1 MDLDDIAGYSLRR
14 KLGSGSAGS
23 VWQVRDLASGRNA
36 VLKRVPVSAISDLEE
51 LREQLFI
58 LQRVNHPHLARLLE
72 IRETESEWLLF
83 GQYVVA
89 GTLTSL
95 LSRRGALSTGELV
108 TLLSPLAEALGHL
121 HRSGLTH
128 GRVTAPNVMFDSA
141 GRPVLTDPVIH
152 PHLNPAAQSPTP
164 ADDLTALTHLAHQSG
179 GSPALFP
186 PTLFT
191 TGGTRDLLSL
201 DAPVPIDLA
210 FPEPEN
216 GSDTTK
222 PHTDDEDPVQRSRGP
237 LTPSP
242 PDESATDSVQPT
254 GPQLTRPK
262 AVPRLPK
269 PSRRSTSRRPRLSRR
284 SAAAPT
290 NPLDRLTPRQPASEL
305 PAPPS
310 STPTTTPSG
319 LPPPGRRRPRR
330 RVWRRKHAFWR
341 RRFPH
346 PAYGVLAAAGLGAA
360 VVLALGVLTIGA
372 LDNQPTPT
380 AATDPAT
387 TSPQQA
393 PTPPPSQ
400 TSTPAPSQASAPAP
414 SQNPTASTHPS
425 TSSNSTRPAETADW
439 VQTLQALDAQRAQ
452 AFWALEP
459 SILDKIY
466 VPGSRPWTS
475 DRALIVAY
483 SKQQLRVQGLR
494 IRIDSTTVE
503 RRTPTTVTLRTVDH
517 LIAGSLVDRHGT
529 STPLPPATPTT
540 RLITLT
546 TNPRTPA
553 WRIATITNV

>member
-72 IRETESEWLLF
+72 LRETESEWLLF
-83 GQYVVA
+83 TQYIAA

-95 LSRRGALSTGELV
+95 LGRRGALSTGELV
-108 TLLSPLAEALGHL
+108 TLLSPLAEALDHL

-152 PHLNPAAQSPTP
+152 PYLNPAASSPTP
-164 ADDLTALTHLAHQSG
+164 TDDLTALTHLAHQSG
-179 GSPALFP
+179 GGPSLFP

-191 TGGTRDLLSL
+191 TGGTRDLLAL
-201 DAPVPIDLA
+201 DDPAPIDLA
-210 FPEPEN
+210 FPEQESGP
-216 GSDTTK
+216 DTTN
-222 PHTDDEDPVQRSRGP
+222 PPTDDDDPVHRSRGP

-242 PDESATDSVQPT
+242 PDESATDPVQAT
-254 GPQLTRPK
+254 GPQLTSPK
-262 AVPRLPK
+262 PVPRLPK
-269 PSRRSTSRRPRLSRR
+269 PSRRPTSRRPRLSRR
-284 SAAAPT
+284 TAAAPT
-290 NPLDRLTPRQPASEL
+290 NPLDRLTPRQPA
-305 PAPPS
+305 PAPPTPPS
-310 STPTTTPSG
+310 STPATNSPG
-319 LPPPGRRRPRR
+319 LPQPGRRRPRR
-330 RVWRRKHAFWR
+330 RVWRRKHTFWR

-346 PAYGVLAAAGLGAA
+346 PGYGVLAAAGLGAA
-360 VVLALGVLTIGA
+360 VVLVLGLLTVGA

-380 AATDPAT
+380 AATEPSARP
-387 TSPQQA
+387 PQQTPTQA
-393 PTPPPSQ
+393 PTQ
-400 TSTPAPSQASAPAP
+400 TSTPAPTHSSTSVASQTPTAAP
-414 SQNPTASTHPS
+414 STASHSP
-425 TSSNSTRPAETADW
+425 RPAETTDW
-439 VQTLQALDAQRAQ
+439 ARTLQALDAQRAQ

-466 VPGSRPWTS
+466 VPGSKPWTS

-483 SKQQLRVQGLR
+483 SKQQLRVRGLR
-494 IRIDSTTVE
+494 IHIDSTTVE
-503 RRTPTTVTLRTVDH
+503 RRTTTSVTLRTVDH
-517 LIAGSLVDRHGT
+517 LIAGSFVDRHGT

-546 TNPRTPA
+546 ANPSTPA

>member
-36 VLKRVPVSAISDLEE
+36 VLKRIPVSAITDLEE

-72 IRETESEWLLF
+72 VRETESEWLLF
-83 GQYVVA
+83 TQYVAA

-95 LSRRGALSTGELV
+95 LGRRGALSTGELV
-108 TLLSPLAEALGHL
+108 TLLSPLAEALDHL

-152 PHLNPAAQSPTP
+152 PHLNPAASSPTP
-164 ADDLTALTHLAHQSG
+164 TDDLTALTHLAHQSG

-191 TGGTRDLLSL
+191 TGGTRDLLAL
-201 DAPVPIDLA
+201 DAPAPIDLA

-216 GSDTTK
+216 GPDTTK
-222 PHTDDEDPVQRSRGP
+222 PPTDDDDPVQRSRGP

-242 PDESATDSVQPT
+242 PDESATESVQPA
-254 GPQLTRPK
+254 GPQLTPPK
-262 AVPRLPK
+262 PVPRLPK
-269 PSRRSTSRRPRLSRR
+269 PSRRPTSRRPRLSRR
-284 SAAAPT
+284 TAAAPT
-290 NPLDRLTPRQPASEL
+290 NPLDRLAPRQPTSEP

-310 STPTTTPSG
+310 STPTTNASG
-319 LPPPGRRRPRR
+319 LPSSGRRRPRR
-330 RVWRRKHAFWR
+330 RVWRRRHTFWR

-360 VVLALGVLTIGA
+360 VVLVLGVLTVSA

-387 TSPQQA
+387 PSPQQT
-393 PTPPPSQ
+393 PTPAAAQPSTPAPAQ
-400 TSTPAPSQASAPAP
+400 PSTPAPSQTPTTPPATP
-414 SQNPTASTHPS
+414 LHSP
-425 TSSNSTRPAETADW
+425 RPAETADW
-439 VQTLQALDAQRAQ
+439 VRTLQALDARRAQ

-459 SILDKIY
+459 SLLDKIY
-466 VPGSRPWTS
+466 VPGSKPWTT

-503 RRTPTTVTLRTVDH
+503 RSTMTSVTLRTVDH

-540 RLITLT
+540 RLITLAT
-546 TNPRTPA
+546 SPGTPA

>member
-58 LQRVNHPHLARLLE
+58 LQRVSHPHLARLLE
-72 IRETESEWLLF
+72 LRETESEWLLF
-83 GQYVVA
+83 GQYVAA

-95 LSRRGALSTGELV
+95 LGRRGALSTGELV
-108 TLLSPLAEALGHL
+108 TLLSPLAEALDHL

-152 PHLNPAAQSPTP
+152 PHLNPGAKSPAPT
-164 ADDLTALTHLAHQSG
+164 DDLTALTHLAHQSG

-191 TGGTRDLLSL
+191 TGGTRDLLAL
-201 DAPVPIDLA
+201 DAPAPIDLA

-216 GSDTTK
+216 GPDTTK
-222 PHTDDEDPVQRSRGP
+222 PSTDDDDPVQRSRGP

-254 GPQLTRPK
+254 RPQVTPPK
-262 AVPRLPK
+262 PLPRLPK
-269 PSRRSTSRRPRLSRR
+269 PSRRPTSRRPRLSRR
-284 SAAAPT
+284 TAAAPT

-305 PAPPS
+305 PAPPP
-310 STPTTTPSG
+310 STPTTNSSG
-319 LPPPGRRRPRR
+319 LPPPGRRRLRR
-330 RVWRRKHAFWR
+330 RVWRRRHTFWR

-360 VVLALGVLTIGA
+360 VMLVVGLLTVGA

-387 TSPQQA
+387 PSPQQ
-393 PTPPPSQ
+393 TP
-400 TSTPAPSQASAPAP
+400 TPAPSQTSAPAP
-414 SQNPTASTHPS
+414 SRTSTASPQPS
-425 TSSNSTRPAETADW
+425 TPSSPPRPAETADW
-439 VQTLQALDAQRAQ
+439 VRTLQALDAQRAQ
-452 AFWALEP
+452 AFWALQP
-459 SILDKIY
+459 SLLDKIY
-466 VPGSRPWTS
+466 VPGSKPWTS

-483 SKQQLRVQGLR
+483 SKQQLRVRGLR
-494 IRIDSTTVE
+494 IRIDYTTVE
-503 RRTPTTVTLRTVDH
+503 RRTTTSVTLRTVDH

-529 STPLPPATPTT
+529 STPLPPAMPTT

-546 TNPRTPA
+546 TNPSTPA
-553 WRIATITNV
+553 WRIATITNI

>member
-14 KLGSGSAGS
+14 KLGSGSAGG
-23 VWQVRDLASGRNA
+23 VWQVRDLVSGRNA
-36 VLKRVPVSAISDLEE
+36 VLKRLPVSAISDPEE

-58 LQRVNHPHLARLLE
+58 LQRVTHPHLARLLE
-72 IRETESEWLLF
+72 FRETESEWLLF

-95 LSRRGALSTGELV
+95 LGRRGALSTGELV
-108 TLLSPLAEALGHL
+108 TLLSPLAEALDHL

-152 PHLNPAAQSPTP
+152 PYLNPAAKSPTP

-186 PTLFT
+186 LTLFT
-191 TGGTRDLLSL
+191 TGGTRDLLAL
-201 DAPVPIDLA
+201 DAPAPIDLA

-216 GSDTTK
+216 GSDTVK
-222 PHTDDEDPVQRSRGP
+222 PHTDDEDPVERSRGP

-254 GPQLTRPK
+254 QPQLTPPK
-262 AVPRLPK
+262 PVPRPPK

-284 SAAAPT
+284 SAAAPI
-290 NPLDRLTPRQPASEL
+290 NPLDRLSPRQPAFE
-305 PAPPS
+305 PTTPPS
-310 STPTTTPSG
+310 STPATTSSG

-330 RVWRRKHAFWR
+330 RVWRRRHAFWR

-346 PAYGVLAAAGLGAA
+346 PAYGVLAAAGLGAV
-360 VVLALGVLTIGA
+360 VVLVLGLLTVGA
-372 LDNQPTPT
+372 LDHQPTPT
-380 AATDPAT
+380 AASDPAS
-387 TSPQQA
+387 TSPQQSA
-393 PTPPPSQ
+393 TPEPSQ
-400 TSTPAPSQASAPAP
+400 TSTSAPSQT
-414 SQNPTASTHPS
+414 PTAPQPS
-425 TSSNSTRPAETADW
+425 TPSHSPHPAEGADW
-439 VQTLQALDAQRAQ
+439 ARTLQALDAQRAQ

-466 VPGSRPWTS
+466 VPGSKPWTS

-483 SKQQLRVQGLR
+483 SKQQLRVQGLS

-503 RRTPTTVTLRTVDH
+503 RRTTTSVTLRTVDH
-517 LIAGSLVDRHGT
+517 LIGGGLVDRHGT
-529 STPLPPATPTT
+529 RTPLPPATPTT

-546 TNPRTPA
+546 TNPSTPA
-553 WRIATITNV
+553 WRIAAITNV